1 MQLNKSNHSFDFKK
15 IIFAVEVS
23 DCCISAHLNFCM
35 TFLLIT
41 IFLLVPYIVL
51 ILFFRK
57 SWLEINEFIP
67 ARKFNENELPFVSI
81 IIAARNEEKNIG
93 ACIQSIIDQ
102 SYPPNKFEILVTD
115 DHSTDGTVSII
126 QSFKKENIHVFHL
139 ADYLENR
146 VLNSYK
152 KKSIETALR
161 FAKGEIIV
169 TTDADCVA
177 PKKWV
182 ETLVDFYKEKNA
194 AFVALLVTFRNPLLN
209 DSFLKKFFKIFQSL
223 DFMTLQGTTG
233 ASVHKKFL
241 NMCNGANLAYEKK
254 AFYDVNGFDGIDRI
268 ASGDD
273 MLLMHKIQQKYPD
286 RIFFLKSK
294 DIIVETKPVQTIK
307 EFMNQRIR
315 WASKTNK
322 YTDKKII
329 AVLMLVYLL
338 NAWIFILGI
347 SSFFFAKA
355 FFLFLISIVIK
366 IVVEL
371 FFLFPV
377 AGFFDKKKLLWWFI
391 PAQPF
396 HILYTLIAGWLG
408 IFGSYQWKGRKVK

>member
-1 MQLNKSNHSFDFKK
+1 
-15 IIFAVEVS
+15 
-23 DCCISAHLNFCM
+23 M

-41 IFLLVPYIVL
+41 LFLLVPYVVL
-51 ILFFRK
+51 ILYFRK
-57 SWLEINEFIP
+57 SWLGISEFIP
-67 ARKFNENELPFVSI
+67 ARNFIENELPFVSV

-93 ACIQSIIDQ
+93 DCIQSIMDQ
-102 SYPPNKFEILVTD
+102 GYPQNKFEIIVTD
-115 DHSTDGTVSII
+115 DHSTDKTVSIV
-126 QSFKKENIHVFHL
+126 QAFQKENIRVLRL
-139 ADYLENR
+139 ADFLEDS

-152 KKSIETALR
+152 KKSIETALQ

-177 PKKWV
+177 LRKWI

-194 AFVALLVTFRNPLLN
+194 VFVALLVAFKNPSPK
-209 DSFLKKFFKIFQSL
+209 DRFFKKFFKIFQVL
-223 DFMTLQGTTG
+223 DFMALQGITG

-241 NMCNGANLAYEKK
+241 NMCNGANLAYQKK
-254 AFYDVNGFDGIDRI
+254 AFSEVNGFQGIDQI

-273 MLLMHKIQQKYPD
+273 MLLMHKIQQKYPE

-294 DIIVETKPVQTIK
+294 DIIVETKPAETIK

-347 SSFFFAKA
+347 SSFFFQKA
-355 FFLFLISIVIK
+355 FYLFIISIVIK
-366 IVVEL
+366 IISEL
-371 FFLFPV
+371 FFLYPV
-377 AGFFDKKKLLWWFI
+377 ARFFNKQKLLWWFI

-408 IFGSYQWKGRKVK
+408 IFGSYQWKGRKAK

>member
-1 MQLNKSNHSFDFKK
+1 MEFL
-15 IIFAVEVS
+15 IIY
-23 DCCISAHLNFCM
+23 ISAHLNFCM

-41 IFLLVPYIVL
+41 IFLLVPYVLL
-51 ILFFRK
+51 ILYFRK
-57 SWLEINEFIP
+57 SWLEINEFVP
-67 ARKFNENELPFVSI
+67 VKNSNENELPFISI
-81 IIAARNEEKNIG
+81 IIAARNEERNIG
-93 ACIQSIIDQ
+93 PCIQSIIDQ
-102 SYPPNKFEILVTD
+102 SYPPDKFEIIVTD
-115 DHSTDGTVSII
+115 DHSTDNTVSII
-126 QSFKKENIHVFHL
+126 QSFKKENIHVL
-139 ADYLENR
+139 NLSEYVENS

-152 KKSIETALR
+152 KKSIETALQ

-177 PKKWV
+177 PKKWIK
-182 ETLVDFYKEKNA
+182 TLVNFYKEKKPV
-194 AFVALLVTFRNPLLN
+194 FIALLVSFQNSLPK
-209 DSFLKKFFKIFQSL
+209 DSFFKKFFKIFQSL
-223 DFMTLQGTTG
+223 DFMTLQGITG

-241 NMCNGANLAYEKK
+241 NMCNGANLAYGKK
-254 AFYDVNGFDGIDRI
+254 IFYEVNGFAGIDQI

-273 MLLMHKIQQKYPD
+273 MLLMHKIQEKYPE

-294 DIIVETKPVQTIK
+294 DTVVETKPSQTLK

-329 AVLMLVYLL
+329 SVLMLVYLL

-355 FFLFLISIVIK
+355 FFLFAISIVIK
-366 IVVEL
+366 IIIEL
-371 FFLFPV
+371 FFLYPV
-377 AGFFDKKKLLWWFI
+377 ARFFDKQNLLWWFI

-396 HILYTLIAGWLG
+396 HILYTLVAGWLG
-408 IFGSYQWKGRKVK
+408 TFGSYQWKGRKVK

>member
-1 MQLNKSNHSFDFKK
+1 MRSDFRV
-15 IIFAVEVS
+15 IR
-23 DCCISAHLNFCM
+23 ISAHLIFCM

-41 IFLLVPYIVL
+41 LFLLVPYVVL
-51 ILFFRK
+51 ILYFRK
-57 SWLEINEFIP
+57 SWLGISEFIP
-67 ARKFNENELPFVSI
+67 ARNFIENELPFVSV

-93 ACIQSIIDQ
+93 DCIQSIMDQ
-102 SYPPNKFEILVTD
+102 GYPQNKFEIIVTD
-115 DHSTDGTVSII
+115 DHSTDKTVSIV
-126 QSFKKENIHVFHL
+126 QAFQKENIRVLRL
-139 ADYLENR
+139 ADFLEDS

-152 KKSIETALR
+152 KKSIETALQ

-177 PKKWV
+177 PRKWI

-194 AFVALLVTFRNPLLN
+194 VFVALLVAFKNPSPK
-209 DSFLKKFFKIFQSL
+209 DRFFKKFFKIFQVL
-223 DFMTLQGTTG
+223 DFMALQGITG

-241 NMCNGANLAYEKK
+241 NMCNGANLAYQKK
-254 AFYDVNGFDGIDRI
+254 AFYEVNGFQGIDQI

-273 MLLMHKIQQKYPD
+273 MLLMHKIQQKYPE

-294 DIIVETKPVQTIK
+294 DIIVETKPAETIK

-347 SSFFFAKA
+347 SSFFFQKA
-355 FFLFLISIVIK
+355 FYLFIISIVIK
-366 IVVEL
+366 IISEL
-371 FFLFPV
+371 FFLYPV
-377 AGFFDKKKLLWWFI
+377 ARFFNKQKLLWWFI

-396 HILYTLIAGWLG
+396 HILYTLVAGWLG
-408 IFGSYQWKGRKVK
+408 LFGSYQWKGRKVK